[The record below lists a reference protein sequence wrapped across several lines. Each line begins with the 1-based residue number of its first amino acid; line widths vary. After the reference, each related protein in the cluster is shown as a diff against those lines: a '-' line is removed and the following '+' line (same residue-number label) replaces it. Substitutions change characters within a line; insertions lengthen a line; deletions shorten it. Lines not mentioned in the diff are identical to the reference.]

1 MPLERYN
8 GRTIVVV
15 EDYDD
20 FRRSMAGFLRQQL
33 GANVVEAGNGIEG
46 LEAIKTHQPALVLT
60 DILMPG
66 LDGFEMLREIRALGK
81 NGERRMPVIA
91 MTALVSETDRKR
103 IFDAGFRAYLPKPFT
118 PERLIE
124 TIRCVLNDR
133 STKVPH

>member
-33 GANVVEAGNGIEG
+33 GGKVVEAGNGIEG

-133 STKVPH
+133 